1 MYTPTILTPS
11 ILSRAHRRTFQPY
24 VCTRSPDIWPTRTA
38 LLAYEHALELEAQID
53 TLNSTTLSLARA
65 RSRSRSVTS
74 HLLDSPVKGEPSATK
89 ENVGEDNLGNES
101 QRIRDARQVL
111 AIFEIAYAEW
121 KALGDSN
128 GNPRP
133 RGLERF
139 DRGTIRS
146 HTHTHWHF
154 YPCARAFQ
162 QVMSSRALCKKVQK
176 LSALCESMTASSK
189 CLRLC

>member
-24 VCTRSPDIWPTRTA
+24 VCARSSDIWPTRAA

-53 TLNSTTLSLARA
+53 ALNDTTLSLARA

-74 HLLDSPVKGEPSATK
+74 HLLDPTVKDESVVTRG
-89 ENVGEDNLGNES
+89 ENVEEDNLVKES

-121 KALGDSN
+121 KALGEGD
-128 GNPRP
+128 GNARP

-139 DRGTIRS
+139 EPG
-146 HTHTHWHF
+146 
-154 YPCARAFQ
+154 
-162 QVMSSRALCKKVQK
+162 MS
-176 LSALCESMTASSK
+176 
-189 CLRLC
+189 